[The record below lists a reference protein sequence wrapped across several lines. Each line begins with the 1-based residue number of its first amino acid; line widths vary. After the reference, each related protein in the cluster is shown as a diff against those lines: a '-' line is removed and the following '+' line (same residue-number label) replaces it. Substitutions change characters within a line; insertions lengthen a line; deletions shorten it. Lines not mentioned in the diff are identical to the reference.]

1 LERSCPLCG
10 TSCPNLYCEKN
21 GFTILRCSSCG
32 LAFVNDEPSEE
43 EVRKFY
49 RESYLPYHLLY
60 GDFEEKAE
68 RRYSLV
74 ESAAGNRLGSLL
86 DVGCSYGFF
95 LNVARTHGWAV
106 KGVEMGSRPAEYART
121 RYGLDVFEGPL
132 QKADFAESS
141 FDVVTLF
148 HVIEHAR
155 DPLDLLSTVRR
166 ILKKGGSLVM
176 LTPNIE
182 SLHSQILGK
191 AWTWLSPPDHLFYF
205 SRRSMGLAL
214 RKCGFRAA
222 SISSITV
229 DADNLLVQLAS
240 TLISTHRTP
249 KKSQVAFRFAG
260 LFRLGSLLTDGL
272 LTPERLFC
280 SLTKKEDEIFA
291 VATKP

>member
-1 LERSCPLCG
+1 MERICPVCG
-10 TSCPNLYCEKN
+10 TGHPNLYCEKN

-32 LAFVNDEPSEE
+32 LGFVGDLPSEE
-43 EVRKFY
+43 ELGKFY
-49 RESYLPYHLLY
+49 RGSYLPYHLLY
-60 GDFEEKAE
+60 GDFKEKAE
-68 RRYSLV
+68 RRFSLV
-74 ESAAGNRLGSLL
+74 ESAVGNRLGSLL

-95 LNVARTHGWAV
+95 LNVARTHGWKV
-106 KGVEMGSRPAEYART
+106 KGVEMGSRPAEYSRT
-121 RYGLDVFEGPL
+121 KYGLDVFEGPL
-132 QKADFAESS
+132 QQADFADSS

-155 DPLDLLSTVRR
+155 NPLDLLSTIRR
-166 ILKKGGSLVM
+166 ILRKGGSLVM

-214 RKCGFRAA
+214 RKCEFRVA
-222 SISSITV
+222 SLRSITV

-240 TLISTHRTP
+240 TLISSHHTP
-249 KKSQVAFRFAG
+249 KKSQVAFRSVG
-260 LFRLGSLLTDGL
+260 LFRVGSLLTDGL
-272 LTPERLFC
+272 LTPERLLC

-291 VATKP
+291 VATKI